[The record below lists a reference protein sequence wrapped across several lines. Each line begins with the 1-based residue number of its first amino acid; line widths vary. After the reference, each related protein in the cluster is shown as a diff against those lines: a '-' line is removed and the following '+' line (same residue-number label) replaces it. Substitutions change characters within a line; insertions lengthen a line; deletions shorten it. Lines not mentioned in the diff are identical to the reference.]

1 MSKLFFVAIGVGAVV
16 ALVASLSVNV
26 LLHWSE
32 PINVLDA
39 SQEQIAS
46 LTPAEINDKL
56 LSGALRL
63 KMVSGMEKAVYFL
76 CTRQPCSPTAGRTF
90 SCPRRSPHSWE
101 GYLSVG
107 AVRADPRIV
116 FALSI
121 FPAPSQTAQEIFLPV
136 HRGQ

>member
-1 MSKLFFVAIGVGAVV
+1 VSKLFFVAVGVGAVV

-39 SQEQIAS
+39 PREQIAS

-63 KMVSGMEKAVYFL
+63 KMVSGMEKAVYFFVHA
-76 CTRQPCSPTAGRTF
+76 PTMLAYSWAYFFVPSAIAAFLGGLLVGGR
-90 SCPRRSPHSWE
+90 
-101 GYLSVG
+101 
-107 AVRADPRIV
+107 
-116 FALSI
+116 
-121 FPAPSQTAQEIFLPV
+121 
-136 HRGQ
+136 RGG